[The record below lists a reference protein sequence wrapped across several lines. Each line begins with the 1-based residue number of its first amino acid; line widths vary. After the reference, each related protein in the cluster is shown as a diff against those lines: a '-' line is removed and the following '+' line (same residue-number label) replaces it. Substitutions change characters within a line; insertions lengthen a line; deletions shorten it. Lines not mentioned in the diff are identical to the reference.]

1 MLNIAICEDDKYSS
15 TVVENALINNFVDL
29 KLNLDIFESPE
40 KLLKTRISHYQ
51 IFILDIELGDI
62 SGIEV
67 AEQIRKQN
75 NNVIILFLTSHK
87 EYMDKIFHVQ
97 TFDYLVK
104 PLDEKRFCDSLRRA
118 IKLIETEKIYF
129 SFSYNHCYYNLP
141 MKEIIFFEK
150 NGRKVLIHTRTQTY
164 TPLMSTKEIKK
175 EIPDYFIQAHSSY
188 IFNVNYFY
196 KLEGTTIT
204 LVVNEMTFDDIPV
217 SRKFKTNLK
226 QNIFQKLRIING
238 Y

>member
-75 NNVIILFLTSHK
+75 NN
-87 EYMDKIFHVQ
+87 E
-97 TFDYLVK
+97 
-104 PLDEKRFCDSLRRA
+104 
-118 IKLIETEKIYF
+118 IKLF
-129 SFSYNHCYYNLP
+129 
-141 MKEIIFFEK
+141 
-150 NGRKVLIHTRTQTY
+150 
-164 TPLMSTKEIKK
+164 
-175 EIPDYFIQAHSSY
+175 
-188 IFNVNYFY
+188 
-196 KLEGTTIT
+196 
-204 LVVNEMTFDDIPV
+204 
-217 SRKFKTNLK
+217 
-226 QNIFQKLRIING
+226 
-238 Y
+238 

>member
-1 MLNIAICEDDKYSS
+1 
-15 TVVENALINNFVDL
+15 
-29 KLNLDIFESPE
+29 
-40 KLLKTRISHYQ
+40 
-51 IFILDIELGDI
+51 
-62 SGIEV
+62 
-67 AEQIRKQN
+67 
-75 NNVIILFLTSHK
+75 
-87 EYMDKIFHVQ
+87 
-97 TFDYLVK
+97 
-104 PLDEKRFCDSLRRA
+104 
-118 IKLIETEKIYF
+118 
-129 SFSYNHCYYNLP
+129 

-150 NGRKVLIHTRTQTY
+150 NGRKVLIHTKTQTY
-164 TPLMSTKEIKK
+164 TTLMSTKEIKK